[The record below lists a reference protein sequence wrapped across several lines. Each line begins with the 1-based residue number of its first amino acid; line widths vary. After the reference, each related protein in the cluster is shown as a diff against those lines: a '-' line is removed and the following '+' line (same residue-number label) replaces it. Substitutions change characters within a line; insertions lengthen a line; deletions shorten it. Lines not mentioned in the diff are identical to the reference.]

1 MKSRRIVAK
10 LLFCTNSLLFLT
22 YNVQFSP
29 LIDVPT
35 YFLIVYNWCIMQI
48 EFTNPK
54 LMRKSS
60 KFEKFPDHSL
70 PEIAIIGK
78 SNVGKSS
85 FINHFLKSP
94 GLALTSSTP
103 GRTQEFFF
111 YNVHDKAVF
120 VDLPGYGYATVS
132 KSVKKDWALTMRE
145 YLRHRE
151 PLKLVL
157 FLLDIRR
164 IPDNND
170 IDMFDIILE
179 MELPVILLF
188 TKIDKASTNER
199 QKNKQKILEALD
211 LQKCVTVMY
220 SAHKNI
226 GRPEL
231 SKLIN
236 EAFSD

>member
-1 MKSRRIVAK
+1 
-10 LLFCTNSLLFLT
+10 
-22 YNVQFSP
+22 
-29 LIDVPT
+29 
-35 YFLIVYNWCIMQI
+35 MQI

-54 LMRKSS
+54 FMRKSS
-60 KFEKFPDHSL
+60 KFDKFPKHDL

-111 YNVHDKAVF
+111 YNVHEKVVF
-120 VDLPGYGYATVS
+120 VDLPGYGYASVS
-132 KSVKKDWALTMRE
+132 KAIKKDWAITMRE
-145 YLRHRE
+145 YLRTRE

-164 IPDNND
+164 VPDNND
-170 IDMFDIILE
+170 LDMFDIILE
-179 MELPVILLF
+179 KELPVILLY
-188 TKIDKASTNER
+188 TKIDKATSSEC
-199 QKNKQKILEALD
+199 QKNKKLIMDALD
-211 LQKCVTVMY
+211 LNKCVSVMY
-220 SAHKNI
+220 SSHKNI

-231 SKLIN
+231 SKFIN
-236 EAFSD
+236 EAFSGE

>member
-1 MKSRRIVAK
+1 
-10 LLFCTNSLLFLT
+10 
-22 YNVQFSP
+22 
-29 LIDVPT
+29 
-35 YFLIVYNWCIMQI
+35 MQI

-54 LMRKSS
+54 FMRKSS
-60 KFEKFPDHSL
+60 KFDKFPKHDF

-120 VDLPGYGYATVS
+120 VDLPGYGYASVS
-132 KSVKKDWALTMRE
+132 KSIKKVWAITMRE
-145 YLRHRE
+145 YLRTRE

-170 IDMFDIILE
+170 LDMFDIIME
-179 MELPVILLF
+179 KELPMILLF
-188 TKIDKASTNER
+188 TKIDKASASEK
-199 QKNKQKILEALD
+199 QKNKKKIMDVLD
-211 LQKCVTVMY
+211 LQKCVSVMY
-220 SAHKNI
+220 SSHENI

-231 SKLIN
+231 SKYIN
-236 EAFSD
+236 AAFTEEKEEEVKSEE